1 MAIKPENIVRHELI
15 GLDTKIVESS
25 DPTQVGLSGKVVD
38 ETRNTIEIEASGK
51 TRSVIKK
58 NCVFAFKLGGQTVKV
73 DGKILVA
80 RPEDRIKKKYDKW

>member
-1 MAIKPENIVRHELI
+1 MAIKPENLVRHELI
-15 GLDTKIVESS
+15 GLDARVLESS

-38 ETRNTIEIEASGK
+38 ETRNTIEIEAAGK

-58 NCVFAFKLGGQTVKV
+58 NCVFAFALGEQTVKV

-80 RPEDRIKKKYDKW
+80 RPEDRVKKKFDKW